1 MLEILFPAAMN
12 FLTSNLAIGNRGNIP
27 NLEVNMEELDQT
39 LTTLKLGG
47 IIILPLSLLA
57 IIALAIMLEKAFL
70 YWRFAR
76 LSHDLLNL
84 VENYGFKWADLEKI
98 LSGLDERHYYKRFF
112 EVLISNRHQPSWW
125 TESRA
130 ADEAQVIE
138 SNLARRLWALETIV
152 TAAPLLGLV
161 GTVIGMMRA
170 FQIIG
175 SEGIVN
181 PTAVTGGVAEAL
193 IATVVG
199 LLIALV
205 ALFGFNYFSRLQ
217 SQTMDEMERL
227 GTRLIDHI
235 RLDQQDGA
243 HEAA

>member
-1 MLEILFPAAMN
+1 
-12 FLTSNLAIGNRGNIP
+12 
-27 NLEVNMEELDQT
+27 MEELDQT

-84 VENYGFKWADLEKI
+84 VETYGFKWTDLEKI
-98 LSGLDERHYYKRFF
+98 LSGLDERHCYKRFF
-112 EVLISNRHQPSWW
+112 EVVISNRHQPSWW

-235 RLDQQDGA
+235 RLDQPDGA

>member
-1 MLEILFPAAMN
+1 
-12 FLTSNLAIGNRGNIP
+12 
-27 NLEVNMEELDQT
+27 MEALNQT
-39 LTTLKLGG
+39 WIALKLGG
-47 IIILPLSLLA
+47 VIILPLSLLA
-57 IIALAIMLEKAFL
+57 IFALAIMLEKAFL

-76 LSHDLLNL
+76 LSNDLLNL
-84 VENYGFKWADLEKI
+84 IETYGFKWEDLEKF
-98 LSGLDERHYYKRFF
+98 LSRLDQRHYYKRFF
-112 EVLISNRHQPSWW
+112 EVVIVNRHKPSWW

-130 ADEAQVIE
+130 ADEAQLIE
-138 SNLARRLWALETIV
+138 TSLGRRLWVLETIV

-170 FQIIG
+170 FQVIG

-217 SQTMDEMERL
+217 SQTLDEMERL

-235 RLDQQDGA
+235 RLDQQDKT
-243 HEAA
+243 HEIT

>member
-1 MLEILFPAAMN
+1 
-12 FLTSNLAIGNRGNIP
+12 
-27 NLEVNMEELDQT
+27 MEELNQT
-39 LTTLKLGG
+39 WNTLKVGG
-47 IIILPLSLLA
+47 IIIFPLLLLA
-57 IIALAIMLEKAFL
+57 VIALAIMLEKVFI

-84 VENYGFKWADLEKI
+84 VETYGFKWEDLEKI

-112 EVLISNRHQPSWW
+112 EVVISNRYRPSWW

-130 ADEAQVIE
+130 ADEAQLIE
-138 SNLARRLWALETIV
+138 TSLARRLWVLETIV

-161 GTVIGMMRA
+161 GTVVGMMRA
-170 FQIIG
+170 FQVIG
-175 SEGIVN
+175 SEGVVN

-199 LLIALV
+199 LVIALI
-205 ALFGFNYFSRLQ
+205 ALFGFNFFSRLQ
-217 SQTMDEMERL
+217 SQTMEEMERL

-235 RLDQQDGA
+235 RLDQQDSIDETA
-243 HEAA
+243 

>member
-1 MLEILFPAAMN
+1 
-12 FLTSNLAIGNRGNIP
+12 
-27 NLEVNMEELDQT
+27 MEYFNQAWVI
-39 LTTLKLGG
+39 LKLGG
-47 IIILPLSLLA
+47 YIIIPLSLLG
-57 IIALAIMLEKAFL
+57 IIALAIMIEKAFV

-76 LSHDLLNL
+76 LSRDLANL
-84 VENYGFKWADLEKI
+84 IETYGFKWEDLEKI
-98 LSGLDERHYYKRFF
+98 LSGLDRRHYYKRFF
-112 EVLISNRHQPSWW
+112 EVVIANRHQPSWW

-130 ADEAQVIE
+130 ADEAQIIE
-138 SNLARRLWALETIV
+138 ESLARRLWALDTIV

-161 GTVIGMMRA
+161 GTVIGMMSA
-170 FQIIG
+170 FQVIG

-193 IATVVG
+193 IATVIG
-199 LLIALV
+199 LIIALI

-235 RLDQQDGA
+235 RLDQKEEP
-243 HEAA
+243 HETA

>member
-1 MLEILFPAAMN
+1 MQELQ
-12 FLTSNLAIGNRGNIP
+12 
-27 NLEVNMEELDQT
+27 EVWIAF
-39 LTTLKLGG
+39 KLGG
-47 IIILPLSLLA
+47 IIILPLSLLG

-70 YWRFAR
+70 YGRYAR

-84 VENYGFKWADLEKI
+84 VETYGFAWADLEKI
-98 LSGLDERHYYKRFF
+98 LSGLNERHYYKRFF
-112 EVLISNRHQPSWW
+112 EVVIANRHRPSWW

-138 SNLARRLWALETIV
+138 TSLARRLWVLETIV
-152 TAAPLLGLV
+152 TAAPLLGLM
-161 GTVIGMMRA
+161 GTIVGMMHA

-175 SEGIVN
+175 GSGVVN
-181 PTAVTGGVAEAL
+181 PTGVTGGVAQAL
-193 IATVVG
+193 IATAVG
-199 LLIALV
+199 LLIALI

-235 RLDQQDGA
+235 RLDQQGST
-243 HEAA
+243 HETA